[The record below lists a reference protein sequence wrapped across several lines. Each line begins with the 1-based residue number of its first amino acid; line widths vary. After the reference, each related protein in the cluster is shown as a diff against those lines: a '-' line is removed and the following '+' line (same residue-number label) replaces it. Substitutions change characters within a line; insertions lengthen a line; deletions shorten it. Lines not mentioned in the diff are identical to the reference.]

1 MSREDWPHF
10 RCLTFHDSR
19 FTIHVMPTATFL
31 KSATNLEQ
39 LPQDTKPHIAMVG
52 RSNVGK
58 SSLIN
63 HLSNQ
68 KGLARVSSEPGRTQT
83 INLFNVDGRF
93 YLVDLPGY
101 GFAKNSKAKRE
112 DFAGMLRDYL
122 WQAEQLKL
130 VLLIIDARIGP
141 TDLDR
146 DMLAYL
152 ASGRIPVALIIN
164 KIDKLSNSESIQLQ
178 RMLEA
183 TYPQINFIPHSNVT
197 GQGRGEIWQAI
208 EQAVRT

>member
-1 MSREDWPHF
+1 
-10 RCLTFHDSR
+10 
-19 FTIHVMPTATFL
+19 MPTATFL
-31 KSATNLEQ
+31 KSATRLED
-39 LPQDTKPHIAMVG
+39 LPQDSKPHIAMVG

-68 KGLARVSSEPGRTQT
+68 KNLARVSAEPGRTQT

-101 GFAKNSKAKRE
+101 GFAKTSKAKRE

-122 WQAEQLKL
+122 WQTEKLKL

-152 ASGRIPVALIIN
+152 ASGRIPVALIVN

-197 GQGRGEIWQAI
+197 GQGRGEIWQTI
-208 EQAVRT
+208 EQAVRG

>member
-1 MSREDWPHF
+1 M
-10 RCLTFHDSR
+10 L
-19 FTIHVMPTATFL
+19 TATFL
-31 KSATNLEQ
+31 KSATKLEE
-39 LPQDTKPHIAMVG
+39 LPQNDRPHIAMVG

-58 SSLIN
+58 SSLLN
-63 HLSNQ
+63 HLAGQ

-83 INLFNVDGRF
+83 INLFDVDKRF

-101 GFAKNSKAKRE
+101 GFAKTSKAKRQ
-112 DFAGMLRDYL
+112 DFSGMLRDYL

-152 ASGRIPVALIIN
+152 DSGRIPVALIIN

-178 RMLEA
+178 RTLES
-183 TYPQINFIPHSNVT
+183 TYPQINFLVHSNVT
-197 GQGRGEIWQAI
+197 GVGRGEIWQTI
-208 EQAVRT
+208 EKAVRTNT